1 MPFSHLQIVSR
12 REPLH
17 HFRMELN
24 IRIRELRKA
33 RGLTLEQLA
42 SRISVSAPH
51 LSEVERGK
59 KNLNNHLMERLA
71 SALGVSHAELIA
83 EPEPDN
89 GVSRLMGTLRS
100 LPEADRARVEAF
112 ALALLQSQQ
121 ESQQEA

>member
-1 MPFSHLQIVSR
+1 
-12 REPLH
+12 
-17 HFRMELN
+17 MELN

-71 SALGVSHAELIA
+71 SALGVSHADLIA
-83 EPEPDN
+83 DPEQDG
-89 GVSRLMGTLRS
+89 GVSRLMGTLKA
-100 LPEADRARVEAF
+100 LPDEDRARVEAF
-112 ALALLQSQQ
+112 ALALLRSQQ
-121 ESQQEA
+121 ELPQEV